1 MGRIRS
7 NFVSGVIDNNPLA
20 IGGLTLNATELADL
34 AVVASP
40 DIAAIILDPTG
51 GAGDPEIV
59 HVTAHS
65 GSATTATIVRAREG
79 TVAREH
85 LLSVSWVHGPTK
97 QDLTPPREFFVLP
110 QLPNGGTAIW
120 AQPDGSQLL
129 GLTIGPGAETCFFIF
144 VIPQD
149 FNLLDSAEIWISPDI
164 TTTIDYSL
172 ASSYSAIGEAQS
184 THTETEDNTN
194 LAVTDLIPIA
204 LDVSGVLSS
213 IAIGDLVGIRLSAV
227 TDNAII
233 AIGLRIKYN

>member
-1 MGRIRS
+1 MVRIRS

-85 LLSVSWVHGPTK
+85 LLSVSWVHGPTQK
-97 QDLTPPREFFVLP
+97 DFPLKE
-110 QLPNGGTAIW
+110 
-120 AQPDGSQLL
+120 
-129 GLTIGPGAETCFFIF
+129 LTIPFLSKNDTSINAYTALNNTAMIIEDVGKIYTNFIMPSDFLVLESAVIVFKPNDTET
-144 VIPQD
+144 VQ
-149 FNLLDSAEIWISPDI
+149 WDI
-164 TTTIDYSL
+164 ICTFG
-172 ASSYSAIGEAQS
+172 AIGEDWEND
-184 THTETEDNTN
+184 TNTISN
-194 LAVTDLIPIA
+194 DSLAVTIDRWTE
-204 LDVSGVLSS
+204 LDVIAALSGIVAND
-213 IAIGDLVGIRLSAV
+213 IVGFSFQAD
-227 TDNAII
+227 TNAMYLHS
-233 AIGLRIKYN
+233 LRIKYN